1 MQDLEDVQNQLE
13 TEMLY
18 GQGVTNLI
26 TNLKKP
32 LGLSDTATQANILSI
47 AQGVEANISP
57 PDSRASADPGAPLT
71 DILYL
76 GSSLVPVGGEALG
89 AAA

>member
-1 MQDLEDVQNQLE
+1 MQNQLE